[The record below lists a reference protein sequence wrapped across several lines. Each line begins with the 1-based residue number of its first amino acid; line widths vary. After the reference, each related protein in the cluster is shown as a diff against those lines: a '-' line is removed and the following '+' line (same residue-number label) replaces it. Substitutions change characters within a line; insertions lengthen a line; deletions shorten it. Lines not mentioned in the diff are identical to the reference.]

1 MGFVE
6 QMKWWHWTLISLII
20 GTMLAYVNSGAP
32 DTSVSHS
39 SVSSIIFES
48 EVMVPPW
55 RDPNSH
61 DVKAWMTDF
70 AVHPLE
76 TLNTGA
82 ATVQRQLVSYTQ
94 YFAPT
99 PMHPSGETS
108 TDYYWAAF
116 PYEPTPRREP
126 NRNELQ
132 YPGAAA
138 YRSKNGDTLESLAA
152 KFYGKS
158 SPQGVAAIIGANALL
173 RDAHDAA
180 GFAIIPNRYYWIPW
194 NPADGHTVS
203 DYLLAADKLIKKQ
216 QGTEAIGITIHY
228 HWWESSKFGKWIWM
242 GGSVLIIG
250 IIWPTLLNVML
261 RHGLG
266 SMKADEYDLTRFK
279 GGKDAATMPAPSAAA
294 ATESDMDR
302 LRELEATM
310 AQSLKSSGSNEPS
323 LAEEKAEPVVA
334 KLAGAPVE
342 APVLPAVEE
351 GPKSYQGEFYPVVK
365 TGGKAEEKK

>member
-20 GTMLAYVNSGAP
+20 GAMLAYVNSGAP
-32 DTSVSHS
+32 DASVSHS
-39 SVSSIIFES
+39 SVSSIIFET
-48 EVMVPPW
+48 EVMAPPW

-70 AVHPLE
+70 VVHPLE
-76 TLNTGA
+76 EVNT
-82 ATVQRQLVSYTQ
+82 ATGTIERQLVSYTQ
-94 YFAPT
+94 YYAPT
-99 PMHPSGETS
+99 PEHPSGQTS
-108 TDYYWAAF
+108 TEYYWAAF

-158 SPQGVAAIIGANALL
+158 SPQGVGAILGANALL

-194 NPADGHTVS
+194 DPAKEPTVI
-203 DYLLAADKLIKKQ
+203 DFLLAADKLIKQQ
-216 QGTEAIGITIHY
+216 QGAGAIGITIHY
-228 HWWESSKFGKWIWM
+228 HWWESAKFGKWIWM

-250 IIWPTLLNVML
+250 IIWPTLLHLML

-266 SMKADEYDLTRFK
+266 SMKADEYDLSRFK
-279 GGKDAATMPAPSAAA
+279 GGKDAATMPAPSAAV

-302 LRELEATM
+302 LRELEAAM
-310 AQSLKSSGSNEPS
+310 AQSLKSSGPRED
-323 LAEEKAEPVVA
+323 AVTEEKPEPVVA

-342 APVLPAVEE
+342 APVLPAAEE

-365 TGGKAEEKK
+365 TGGKSEEKK